1 MMKLKRL
8 NMKLLKRLIRRLKC
22 LLLGCQEDK
31 PNTGGGTGGGMGG
44 GNGGRDTPDNAPPIE
59 RR

>member
-1 MMKLKRL
+1 MDF
-8 NMKLLKRLIRRLKC
+8 LKRLIKRLKC

-31 PNTGGGTGGGMGG
+31 PEGGGTGGGMGG